1 MFIFVLIILLIIDS
15 IQLVTAQDCGPNEI
29 KVDCASS
36 SSCQPS
42 CRKPNGVLCPRICDL
57 NSCVCK
63 DGFVRDDEHDLECIE
78 QTQCNTDNTRLSSQ
92 CGLNEVAID
101 CAPLQTCQPS
111 CDNPDGTICPRI
123 CSRNPCIC
131 KDGFIR
137 HSKNNLTCIE
147 KTQCEEGNVT
157 KAPMCSENEEYS
169 NCTNPCQPSC
179 EEPNRE
185 PCETLRCS
193 EGCVCSQD
201 YLRTTN
207 DMSSPCIKCTN

>member
-78 QTQCNTDNTRLSSQ
+78 QTQCNTDNTRLASQ
-92 CGLNEVAID
+92 CGPNEVAID

-123 CSRNPCIC
+123 CR
-131 KDGFIR
+131 
-137 HSKNNLTCIE
+137 
-147 KTQCEEGNVT
+147 NVT